1 MHVHMGVFS
10 KVSGLDNKNKNTFLG
25 SFSVKI
31 ITLYTNSEK
40 SRFKKPCDAVICLN
54 Q

>member
-1 MHVHMGVFS
+1 MHVHTVGVFS

-31 ITLYTNSEK
+31 ITLYTDSEK
-40 SRFKKPCDAVICLN
+40 ADLKSHVM